1 MHFFPFLF
9 DTRPT
14 SLFLLRRSSMLPPSS
29 GANTW
34 TWNDVTLKILGRLL
48 HIFYCFLH
56 ERTSSYSS
64 IFCEWQKKKKK
75 LFCPTETGLSILLPS
90 YLSCTSQLFCSI
102 CSFVYIP
109 GKKKRMDIFVMCT
122 LGCFFLV
129 YISDVFSQWGYCLPH
144 LQFSFLCY
152 IFRLYLLILGWLC
165 EFIIILLQRTGWACM
180 YKVYY
185 SLLSI
190 MVIDWKKKKN
200 KKWK

>member
-14 SLFLLRRSSMLPPSS
+14 SLFLLRRSMLPPSS

-48 HIFYCFLH
+48 RIFYCFLH
-56 ERTSSYSS
+56 KRTSSYSS
-64 IFCEWQKKKKK
+64 TFCEWPKEKKKKVILSNRNWTFYSIAFLLILYK
-75 LFCPTETGLSILLPS
+75 STVLF
-90 YLSCTSQLFCSI
+90 YLFYCVHSRQ
-102 CSFVYIP
+102 
-109 GKKKRMDIFVMCT
+109 KKRMDIFVMCT

-190 MVIDWKKKKN
+190 MVIDWKKN